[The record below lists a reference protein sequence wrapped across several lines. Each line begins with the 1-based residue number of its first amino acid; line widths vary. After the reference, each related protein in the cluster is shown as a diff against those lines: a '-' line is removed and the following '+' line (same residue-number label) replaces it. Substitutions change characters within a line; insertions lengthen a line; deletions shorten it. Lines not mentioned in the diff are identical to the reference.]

1 MNILIKSAKIIDP
14 NSMYHNEIM
23 DIFIKNGII
32 DRIAKSIKPCAKSIA
47 NGNEMEY
54 CAKNLHLSPGWFD
67 FHTNFGEP
75 GYEQNETIKTGCNAA
90 IKGGFTG
97 VMLMPNNVPFID
109 NKSMIEFIKNKSI
122 NSIVDILPAGNIT
135 KNCLGDSIVEM
146 HDMSNSGCKAF
157 TDDKNSISRNDVMK
171 VAMLYSKDCDT
182 LIMNY
187 PNDKS
192 ISNTP
197 KKSQCPNFIG
207 SWNIENDNLCK
218 EIIDL
223 FNTNKN
229 LQNKGVT
236 SSVVDTTI
244 KKTTDI
250 SIKPNDLKNIKF
262 KCLKDYIEE
271 LYNCYIDYQNQ
282 WPFVKSLTE
291 NIHIGVFNIHKNTY
305 RKEWY

>member
-1 MNILIKSAKIIDP
+1 MKRIDLIK
-14 NSMYHNEIM
+14 N
-23 DIFIKNGII
+23 
-32 DRIAKSIKPCAKSIA
+32 
-47 NGNEMEY
+47 
-54 CAKNLHLSPGWFD
+54 
-67 FHTNFGEP
+67 
-75 GYEQNETIKTGCNAA
+75 
-90 IKGGFTG
+90 
-97 VMLMPNNVPFID
+97 
-109 NKSMIEFIKNKSI
+109 
-122 NSIVDILPAGNIT
+122 
-135 KNCLGDSIVEM
+135 
-146 HDMSNSGCKAF
+146 
-157 TDDKNSISRNDVMK
+157 DKN
-171 VAMLYSKDCDT
+171 
-182 LIMNY
+182 
-187 PNDKS
+187 

-282 WPFVKSLTE
+282 WPFVKNLTE
-291 NIHIGVFNIHKNTY
+291 NIHIGAFNIQKYSSGDHFSKIHTERSGIKNLHRLFAWMTY
-305 RKEWY
+305 LNDVDDGGITNFSHYDIRIKPEIGKTLIWPAEWTHAHNGEIINSGVKYIITGWIHFPHE